1 MGVLRNLFASKGVRL
16 MQAAQAAPTFEIG
29 AEDIDPAVFGLTA
42 YASPIAPAARIDR
55 RSAMQVPAVV
65 KSRSLIAG
73 TLGTLPIDLYGPDH
87 TLSVSSL
94 LEQPERGVARS
105 VTLARTFE
113 DLLFEGVAWWLI
125 TEYGWHGFPVKVK
138 RLNPRTVSVSAEG
151 RAYTTRAG
159 ATGHTVEWLEDADLI
174 RFDSPNDPLLIA
186 GARAIRTALTLDAA
200 AARYADGAPPIDYF
214 TPAEGADPA
223 DDDDIVGVLD
233 DWKASRQERSTGY
246 VPAALKYNIAG
257 WSPEQLQMA
266 DARQHA
272 VLEIARAAGVDP
284 EDLGVSTTS
293 RTYFNAQDRKQ
304 ARIQDT
310 LRGYMVAFEE
320 RVSMPDVTPRGYYAQ
335 FNLTDFLRS
344 DDLTRFTSYEVG
356 LRVGALTAPEIREA
370 EKRPALPDQLP
381 ARPVPALPEEAPR
394 G

>member
-1 MGVLRNLFASKGVRL
+1 MGFIRDLFTPKAVRL
-16 MQAAQAAPTFEIG
+16 MQATHDAPAFVIDGTT
-29 AEDIDPAVFGLTA
+29 IDPAVFGLTS
-42 YASPIAPAARIDR
+42 YTSPIAAAARIDR

-65 KSRSLIAG
+65 RSRNLVAG
-73 TLGTLPIDLYGPDH
+73 TLGTLPVDLFGPDH
-87 TLSVSSL
+87 IRSVSSL
-94 LEQPERGVARS
+94 LEQPERGISRS

-113 DLLFEGVAWWLI
+113 DLMFEGVAWWYI
-125 TEYGWHGFPVKVK
+125 TEYGWHGYPVKVR
-138 RLNPRTVSVSAEG
+138 RLDPRTVSVSAEG

-159 ATGHTVEWLEDADLI
+159 ATGHTVEWLEDVDLI
-174 RFDSPNDPLLIA
+174 RFDSPNDGLLTA

-200 AARYADGAPPIDYF
+200 AARYADGAPPVDYF

-223 DDDDIVGVLD
+223 EDDEIVAMLD
-233 DWKASRQERSTGY
+233 DWKAARQTRTTGY

-266 DARQHA
+266 DARNHA
-272 VLEIARAAGVDP
+272 VLEIARVAGVDP

-320 RVSMPDVTPRGYYAQ
+320 RLSMPDVTPRGYYAQ

-356 LRVGALTAPEIREA
+356 LRVGALTGPEIREA
-370 EKRPALPDQLP
+370 EKKPPLDAPPAVLPTP
-381 ARPVPALPEEAPR
+381 MPEEAPR